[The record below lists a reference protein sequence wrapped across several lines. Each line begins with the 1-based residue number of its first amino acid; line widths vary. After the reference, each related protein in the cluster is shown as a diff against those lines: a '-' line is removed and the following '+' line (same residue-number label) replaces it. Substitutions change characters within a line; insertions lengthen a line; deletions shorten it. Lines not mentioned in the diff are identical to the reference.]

1 MDKKIIYTNVNWF
14 TISDYPDENLI
25 PDEIHQAKKYG
36 IVMAAR
42 TQKNSA
48 I

>member
-14 TISDYPDENLI
+14 TISDYPDE
-25 PDEIHQAKKYG
+25 IHQAKKYE
-36 IVMAAR
+36 IVMGAKI
-42 TQKNSA
+42 QKNTA